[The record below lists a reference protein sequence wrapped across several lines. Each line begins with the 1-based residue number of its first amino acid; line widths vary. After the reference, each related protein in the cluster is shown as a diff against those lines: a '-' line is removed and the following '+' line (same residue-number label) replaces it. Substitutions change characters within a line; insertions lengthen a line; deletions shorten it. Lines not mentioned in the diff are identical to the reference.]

1 MANQLLTL
9 YGRLGC
15 HLCEDMQTDLLSL
28 QQELGFELQLVD
40 VDSDP
45 ALVEQYGTRV
55 PVLASDIGEICHYF
69 LDKQALLQYF

>member
-1 MANQLLTL
+1 MASQLLTL

-15 HLCEDMQTDLLSL
+15 HLCEDMQNDLLSL
-28 QQELGFELQLVD
+28 QKELGFELQIID

-45 ALVEQYGTRV
+45 DLVKQYGTRV
-55 PVLASDIGEICHYF
+55 PVLTSDKDEICHYF

>member
-15 HLCEDMQTDLLSL
+15 HLCEDMHNDLLVL
-28 QQELGFELQLVD
+28 QKQLGFELQIID

-45 ALVEQYGTRV
+45 VLVEKYGTRV
-55 PVLASDIGEICHYF
+55 PVLASDKGEICHYF

>member
-1 MANQLLTL
+1 MAKQLLML

-28 QQELGFELQLVD
+28 QEELGFELQLID

-45 ALVEQYGTRV
+45 VLVEQYGTRV
-55 PVLASDIGEICHYF
+55 PVLASDKGEICYYF
-69 LDKQALLQYF
+69 LDKQALRRYF

>member
-1 MANQLLTL
+1 MTSQLLTL

-15 HLCEDMQTDLLSL
+15 HLCEDMHNDLLSL
-28 QQELGFELQLVD
+28 QKELDFELQVVD

-45 ALVEQYGTRV
+45 DLIKQYGTRV
-55 PVLASDIGEICHYF
+55 PVLASDKGEICHYF